1 MAKKFDVVIGNP
13 PYQEDSVGES
23 THSMPIYDKFIDAAY
38 EVGRKVVLI
47 TPARFLSNAGFT
59 PKPWNKKML
68 ADTHLTVAHFE
79 PDSNRLFPGLSDPI
93 KGGIAVTYRDSER
106 ELGPIGFFT
115 KHPELHAILHKVEGS
130 GSVPLTHL
138 GITNDRQHR
147 YTDKMHEDNAGA
159 RALMS
164 KDNPYKLDASAF
176 ARLSFLF
183 HDDKPT
189 DGHDY
194 VQVLGL
200 SDRKRATRWLRREY
214 ITGPASL
221 DAYKVAIPEAN
232 GTGATTDF
240 FGVALNNPTVLE
252 PGVAVTSTF
261 LTIGAFQTKAEAQAL
276 LKYLKSKFA
285 RAMLGILKVTQ
296 HTAAHT
302 WRHVPNQDFTSDSD
316 IDWSR
321 SIPEIDVQLYA
332 KYGLEPDE
340 IAFIEDNVTPMD

>member
-1 MAKKFDVVIGNP
+1 MARKFDVVIGNP

-23 THSMPIYDKFIDAAY
+23 THNMPIYDKFMDAAY
-38 EVGRKVVLI
+38 EVGIKVVLI

-68 ADTHLTVAHFE
+68 ADEHITVAHFE

-93 KGGIAVTYRDSER
+93 KGGIAVTYRDSEQK
-106 ELGPIGFFT
+106 LGPIGFFT
-115 KHPELHAILHKVEGS
+115 KHPELHTVLRKVEVAGD
-130 GSVPLTHL
+130 VPLTDL

-147 YTDKMHEDNAGA
+147 YTDRMHAENSGA

-183 HDDKPT
+183 HDERPADEYE
-189 DGHDY
+189 Y

-200 SDRKRATRWLRREY
+200 SARKRTTRWLRRDY
-214 ITGPASL
+214 ITGPASFNT
-221 DAYKVAIPEAN
+221 YKVALPEAN

-261 LTIGAFQTKAEAQAL
+261 LTIGAFETSAEAEAL

-285 RAMLGILKVTQ
+285 RAMLGVLKVTQ

-302 WRHVPNQDFTSDSD
+302 WRHVPSQDFTAHSD
-316 IDWSR
+316 IDWSK
-321 SIPEIDVQLYA
+321 SVPEIDAQLYA
-332 KYGLEPDE
+332 KYRLDADE
-340 IAFIEDNVTPMD
+340 ITFIESHVKPME

>member
-1 MAKKFDVVIGNP
+1 MTKKFDVVIGNP

-23 THSMPIYDKFIDAAY
+23 THNMPIYDRFMDAAY
-38 EVGRKVVLI
+38 EVGTKVVLI

-68 ADTHLTVAHFE
+68 ADEHLTVAHFE
-79 PDSNRLFPGLSDPI
+79 PDSNRLFPGLADPI

-106 ELGPIGFFT
+106 KLGPIGFFT
-115 KHPELHAILHKVEGS
+115 KHPELHTILHKVEATDDS
-130 GSVPLTHL
+130 SLTNL

-147 YTDKMHEDNAGA
+147 YTDKMHEENPGA

-164 KDNPYKLDASAF
+164 KGNPYKLDASAF
-176 ARLSFLF
+176 GRLPFLF
-183 HDDKPT
+183 HEDKPS
-189 DGHDY
+189 DEHDY

-200 SDRKRATRWLRREY
+200 FDRKRTTRWLRRDY
-214 ITGPASL
+214 IAGPPSF
-221 DAYKVAIPEAN
+221 DAYKVALPEAN

-240 FGVALNNPTVLE
+240 FGVALNNPTVLG

-261 LTIGAFQTKAEAQAL
+261 LTIGSLETEAEAEAL
-276 LKYLKSKFA
+276 LKYVKSKFA

-302 WRHVPNQDFTSDSD
+302 WRHVPNQDFTAQSD
-316 IDWSR
+316 IDWSKP
-321 SIPEIDVQLYA
+321 IPEIDHQLYA
-332 KYGLEPDE
+332 KYGLDDDE
-340 IAFIEDNVTPMD
+340 IAFIEANVKPME